1 MAMLALAA
9 LLLATTAVRVD
20 GATAAA
26 APAPAPSADCTDAL
40 LSLAGCLSYVQEGST
55 VTTPDPS
62 CCSGLKDVVRNEV
75 ACLCQVFQGGQNLGI
90 SLNMT
95 KALQLPAACKVKTPP
110 VSRCHGMYVPVPM
123 LFLASAIVES
133 LVVSLMDDG
142 LVLVVL
148 ANAASVPGVPTGSPG
163 TFGFLI
169 TLPALVTS
177 LVPSTENLSKIPVL
191 RAIVSLTD
199 DLVLVVA
206 NAAPVPGVPIASPV
220 LAPSAGA
227 PFFGQPPSSP
237 TPSGSP
243 SQAATGTGS
252 DSNTPAPS
260 PARSGAASFSA
271 PARNFFTA
279 AAVAATLLVY
289 RVL

>member
-1 MAMLALAA
+1 MAVARPTVMARVSRALVLAVAA
-9 LLLATTAVRVD
+9 LLLATVAMRVD
-20 GATAAA
+20 GATAA

-110 VSRCHGMYVPVPM
+110 VSKCH
-123 LFLASAIVES
+123 
-133 LVVSLMDDG
+133 
-142 LVLVVL
+142 
-148 ANAASVPGVPTGSPG
+148 ASVPGVPTGSP
-163 TFGFLI
+163 
-169 TLPALVTS
+169 V
-177 LVPSTENLSKIPVL
+177 
-191 RAIVSLTD
+191 
-199 DLVLVVA
+199 
-206 NAAPVPGVPIASPV
+206 PVPGVPIASPV
-220 LAPSAGA
+220 LAPSAEA
-227 PFFGQPPSSP
+227 PFFGQSPSSP

-271 PARNFFTA
+271 PAHNFFTA
-279 AAVAATLLVY
+279 SVVAATLLAY
-289 RVL
+289 TVL